1 MPFSGFS
8 GYAINSKYNVKFEK
22 KLIKHDK
29 IKNNINGK
37 KLIKNLLYF
46 VNKSSGEVNNL
57 YAIKE

>member
-29 IKNNINGK
+29 IKYNINGK

-57 YAIKE
+57 